1 MREESMTILTVV
13 SNREIARLNQI
24 VLDIDPK
31 AFIIIHEA
39 KEVMGR
45 GFTLHKKA
53 R

>member
-1 MREESMTILTVV
+1 MLMLMTVV
-13 SNREIARLNQI
+13 SNRELAKLNQL
-24 VLDIDPK
+24 VSEIDPK
-31 AFIIIHEA
+31 AFIIIHEV